1 MLFNSYS
8 FLLVFLPAVI
18 LAFLV
23 AARAGNQVR
32 LVVLLGAS
40 ILFYAW
46 WDVRFLALLGAS
58 ILINYQLSRIL
69 TRAIDEDNQRQAN
82 LLLTIG
88 VVFNLVTLGVFKY
101 ANFFINN
108 VNDVAGT
115 HIHLAAIVLPLGIS
129 FFTFEQIGYLIDI
142 RRGHL
147 YRADLLRYSVFVS
160 FFPRLVA
167 GPILRYS
174 EIGPQLDF
182 AERRETRT
190 NDIAVGLT
198 IFAFGLFKKV
208 VLADGIAPFATAAF
222 TSASG
227 GQIDLIQSWGGV
239 LAYTFQLYFDFSGY
253 SDMAIGA
260 ARCFGIVFPMNF
272 NSPYKSASIV
282 EFWRR
287 WHITLSRFLRDYL
300 YISLGGNRQGPARRY
315 GNLLATM
322 LLGGLWHGANWTFVV
337 WGALHGTYLIINH
350 GWHAIA
356 ARNATLARWQG
367 TKIGHVLAVG
377 VTFIAVM
384 VAWVFFRAPDI
395 HAGFTILGG
404 MVGAH
409 GIVLPDGLATML
421 RSQADTLARL
431 GITFGDV
438 STTQTIKMYAWISVL
453 FGLCMF
459 APNTQEILAR
469 FTPTLEACPEQAPTL
484 TYCRWNFAPRYAV
497 AAGAL
502 AFVALIAITRVSE
515 FLYWQF

>member
-1 MLFNSYS
+1 MLFNSYP

-18 LAFLV
+18 IAFLV

-32 LVVLLGAS
+32 LVVLLSAS
-40 ILFYAW
+40 LLFYAW
-46 WDVRFLALLGAS
+46 WDVRFLALLGGS
-58 ILINYQLSRIL
+58 ILLNYQLSRVL
-69 TRAIDEDNQRQAN
+69 TAAIDRDDQRRASV
-82 LLLTIG
+82 LLGVG

-108 VNDVAGT
+108 VNEVAGT
-115 HIHLAAIVLPLGIS
+115 HIHLAAIILPLGIS

-182 AERRETRT
+182 AERRGTRT
-190 NDIAVGLT
+190 HDVAVGLT

-208 VLADGIAPFATAAF
+208 VLADGIAPFASAAF
-222 TSASG
+222 ASASTG
-227 GQIDLIQSWGGV
+227 PLDLIQSWGGV

-322 LLGGLWHGANWTFVV
+322 LLGGLWHGANWTFVI

-350 GWHAIA
+350 AWHAVA
-356 ARNATLARWQG
+356 ARNAALTRLQG
-367 TKIGHVLAVG
+367 TKIGHVLG
-377 VTFIAVM
+377 VAITFIAVM

-395 HAGFTILGG
+395 QSGFTILAG
-404 MVGAH
+404 MLGAH
-409 GIVLPDGLATML
+409 GIVLPDGLSTML
-421 RSQADTLARL
+421 RDYAAMFARL

-438 STTQTIKMYAWISVL
+438 STTQTAKMYAWIAVL
-453 FGLCMF
+453 FAVCMF

-469 FTPTLEACPEQAPTL
+469 FTPTLEACPEQAPTHK
-484 TYCRWNFAPRYAV
+484 RFNWNFAPAYAV
-497 AAGAL
+497 AAGAM